1 MKKIIWRS
9 ALALAVAL
17 PVAMAQPKPK
27 SSEEYEALKAMFS
40 ASTPDARIAACENV
54 LTKFADT
61 QFKGVALYFEAA
73 SYDQKHDYEHT
84 VVFGERTLEVDPK
97 NYQAMILLAGVI
109 AGHTKEFDLDKED
122 KLAQVDKYAKNALD
136 LIKDATKPNS
146 NLSDEQWTAAKK
158 DFASQAHAAIGMGDL
173 ARKKYDVAESEFKL
187 AIDGADKPDPATM
200 VRLGKA
206 YSEEGKYDEG
216 IAQFDKVMAMQDI
229 NVQVRQIA
237 QAERARALQKKN
249 PAKPADA
256 AQPKPEAPK
265 P

>member
-1 MKKIIWRS
+1 
-9 ALALAVAL
+9 
-17 PVAMAQPKPK
+17 
-27 SSEEYEALKAMFS
+27 
-40 ASTPDARIAACENV
+40 
-54 LTKFADT
+54 
-61 QFKGVALYFEAA
+61 
-73 SYDQKHDYEHT
+73 
-84 VVFGERTLEVDPK
+84 
-97 NYQAMILLAGVI
+97 
-109 AGHTKEFDLDKED
+109 
-122 KLAQVDKYAKNALD
+122 
-136 LIKDATKPNS
+136 
-146 NLSDEQWTAAKK
+146 
-158 DFASQAHAAIGMGDL
+158 MGDL